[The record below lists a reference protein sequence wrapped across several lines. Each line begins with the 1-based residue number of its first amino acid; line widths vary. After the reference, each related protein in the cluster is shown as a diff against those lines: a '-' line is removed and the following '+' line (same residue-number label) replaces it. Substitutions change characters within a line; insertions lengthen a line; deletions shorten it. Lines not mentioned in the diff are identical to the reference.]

1 MTSADRR
8 GHADSPERFAQ
19 AEPPGLAFEVII
31 VGGAEGRRL
40 AAEQAR
46 AIREVIEWLA
56 RRQSSNG
63 QARAA

>member
-1 MTSADRR
+1 MTGADQR
-8 GHADSPERFAQ
+8 GQADSQERFTQ
-19 AEPPGLAFEVII
+19 AEPPGLVFEVLI

-63 QARAA
+63 QDRAA